1 MKSYSHIIGAMTS
14 TCWAVAPEKVAE
26 IGGFMAAIANGASLP
41 ERVWDAERERTAA
54 AGQVTFLS
62 MAGADITAAVKSGTV
77 GQAQTVAVIQC
88 FGTIS
93 HRANMLSEYSGG
105 TSIEGLKRSF
115 RQARAQNPKAVVFEH
130 DSPGGSVK
138 AVEEFADELY
148 QATQDGLKI
157 IHVCNTL
164 MASADYHIAAGS
176 GGEIVCTP
184 SGEVGSIGVYM
195 LHMDYSGAMEGEG
208 VVPTFVYA
216 GPKKVQGNAY
226 EALSDEA
233 RADLQ
238 AHVDRYYASFV
249 NSVAR
254 GRKVTA
260 ARVKAD
266 FGQGDVVGAAD
277 AKKLGMIDRID
288 TMEGTL
294 RRLGVTS
301 PTTAARAE
309 DALPGVQAEG
319 GAIMLAKDGDDVVL
333 VGEWPRRCRISQSA
347 IDGRVIALAG
357 GEIHITAKNARATFS
372 TSGPGEDDNVHRC
385 SCLTASYV
393 AAEEPAPENE
403 PVPDPVIEDEDEDE
417 DEDEVES
424 EPEQPAAPSAAA
436 ENDRRLRALQLAA
449 L

>member
-41 ERVWDAERERTAA
+41 EKVWDSERERSAA

-62 MAGADITAAVKSGTV
+62 MAGVDITAAVQGGGAQT
-77 GQAQTVAVIQC
+77 AQTVAVIQV

-93 HRANMLSEYSGG
+93 HRANLLSEFSGG

-115 RQARAQNPKAVVFEH
+115 RQARAQNPKAIVFEH

-148 QATQDGLKI
+148 QATQDGVKI

-195 LHMDYSGAMEGEG
+195 LHMDYSGSLAEEGI
-208 VVPTFVYA
+208 VPTFVYA
-216 GPKKVQGNAY
+216 GEKKVQGNAY

-238 AHVDRYYASFV
+238 AHVDRYYDSFTK
-249 NSVAR
+249 SVAR
-254 GRKVTA
+254 GRKVTQA
-260 ARVKAD
+260 VVKAT
-266 FGQGDVVGAAD
+266 FGKGDVVGAAD
-277 AKKLGMIDRID
+277 AKKLGMIDRVD

-319 GAIMLAKDGDDVVL
+319 GTIMLAKDGDDVVL

-347 IDGRVIALAG
+347 IDGVVIELAG

-393 AAEEPAPENE
+393 AVEEPEPEPE
-403 PVPDPVIEDEDEDE
+403 PTADPAI
-417 DEDEVES
+417 EVEPEG
-424 EPEQPAAPSAAA
+424 EPEQPAAPSAAF
-436 ENDRRLRALQLAA
+436 ENERRLRALQLAA